1 MKTINE
7 LMLKVTYLLIIGIV
21 VVIMWEV
28 IGRSFFHAPTSW
40 YLEVASLLG
49 ACSATLAAAYV
60 LQEEA
65 HLGVDFIIDRLPPK
79 WRDGSLFVT
88 SVFGLIITL
97 IIVVMLSKEIG
108 WSLKQHRVTDN
119 AILPI
124 SPFQIVST
132 LGLAL
137 LAIQFGIRA
146 RKHYVLWRRPPQQS
160 N

>member
-1 MKTINE
+1 MKTINN

-28 IGRSFFHAPTSW
+28 IGRSFLHAPTSW

-65 HLGVDFIIDRLPPK
+65 HLGVDFIIDRLPAK
-79 WRDGSLFVT
+79 WRDAMLSIT
-88 SVFGLIITL
+88 SIFGLIITL
-97 IIVVMLSKEIG
+97 VIVIMLTKEIG

-124 SPFQIVST
+124 SPFQIAST
-132 LGLAL
+132 LGLVL
-137 LAIQFGIRA
+137 LAVQFGIRA
-146 RKHYVLWRRPPQQS
+146 RKHFVLWRKTSPQS